1 MKFRK
6 FGQAMLAAVVSA
18 GIVLGLTSCTSS
30 FTVAYFYVIGQ
41 QYNQITGYR
50 VNNNNGKLTSIGNAV
65 STGGTAPVRALI
77 LPAGKFVYVLN
88 QGAVA
93 SDGTVTGAG
102 VTRFIIGQRGILTE
116 QDGLV
121 ATQGASTSQPF
132 RMATDSSGSYL
143 FVLDKV
149 APSSSN
155 CPNSTTTCAA
165 VTVFKIDA
173 NTGRLTTVVNQ
184 QQTNTSVSPAVNLT
198 YFPVPQNASDM
209 ALVGSNLYIASD
221 NGDSNQKVTAY
232 TVSSG
237 QITATTT
244 GTQSVAAVHINAIV
258 GGYSSSNAIGSASSY
273 IYILDRGAL
282 DSTGAYTQSQVYVY
296 TAGTGGAL
304 SSVTGSPKSQVATVN
319 NPNFLL
325 VENGKKVVYVS
336 NGGDAGGTNTN
347 TGAGYITA
355 YLVTS
360 SGTDVGRLT
369 DQQDSPFT
377 TESNPRCLVEDPSN
391 QYIYSIDYGA
401 NNITL
406 KRLDTTYYNLAT
418 PRTTATYTTVNQPT
432 WGIMTNRTQ

>member
-41 QYNQITGYR
+41 QYNQIAGYR

-65 STGGTAPVRALI
+65 STGGTAPIRVLI

-88 QGAVA
+88 QGAVS
-93 SDGTVTGAG
+93 SDGTSVTGAG

-121 ATQGASTSQPF
+121 ATQGASNSQPF

-149 APSSSN
+149 APTSSI
-155 CPNSTTTCAA
+155 CPTTTSCSA

-184 QQTNTSVSPAVNLT
+184 QQTDTSVNPAVNLT
-198 YFPVPQNASDM
+198 YFPVAAKAIDM

-221 NGDSNQKVTAY
+221 NGDGNQKVTAY

-244 GTQSVAAVHINAIV
+244 GTQSVAATHINAII

-273 IYILDRGAL
+273 IYILDRGLA
-282 DSTGAYTQSQVYVY
+282 DSSGSYTLSKVYAY

-304 SSVTGSPKSQVATVN
+304 SSVTGSPMDQVGTVN

-336 NGGDAGGTNTN
+336 NGGNANDTNTN

-369 DQQDSPFT
+369 NQPDSPFT
-377 TESNPRCLVEDPSN
+377 TEANPLCLVEDPSN
-391 QYIYSIDYGA
+391 QYIYSINYGA
-401 NNITL
+401 NKITL
-406 KRLDTTYYNLAT
+406 SRLDTTQYNLAA
-418 PRTTATYTTVNQPT
+418 PRTTSTYTTVNQPT
-432 WGIMTNRTQ
+432 WGVMTNRTQ

>member
-41 QYNQITGYR
+41 QYNQIAGYR
-50 VNNNNGKLTSIGNAV
+50 VNNNNGKLTSIGSAV
-65 STGGTAPVRALI
+65 STGGTAPIRALI

-88 QGAVA
+88 QGAKA

-121 ATQGASTSQPF
+121 ATQGASNSQPF
-132 RMATDSSGSYL
+132 RMASDSSGSYL
-143 FVLDKV
+143 FVLDAV
-149 APSSSN
+149 APTSSI
-155 CPNSTTTCAA
+155 CPTTTSCSA

-184 QQTNTSVSPAVNLT
+184 QQTDTSVNPAVNLT
-198 YFPVPQNASDM
+198 YFPVATNAVDM

-221 NGDSNQKVTAY
+221 NGDGNQKVTAY

-244 GTQSVAAVHINAIV
+244 GTQSVAATHINAII

-273 IYILDRGAL
+273 IYILDRGVL
-282 DSTGAYTQSQVYVY
+282 DSTGAYSKSQVYVY

-304 SSVTGSPKSQVATVN
+304 SSVTGSPKAQVATVN

-360 SGTDVGRLT
+360 SGTDVGSLT
-369 DQQDSPFT
+369 DQTDSPFT

-401 NNITL
+401 NNISL
-406 KRLDTTYYNLAT
+406 KRLDTTYYNLAA

-432 WGIMTNRTQ
+432 WGVMTNRTQ